1 MIRFNSRAVRR
12 SLVLGVLCLFAF
24 ARVAF
29 ASQACSF
36 TATGGCLPLVIG
48 VAAHGH
54 GHDHGHSDVCA
65 AQTITS
71 QSTHVATSSDHS
83 PGAMAPAMAIASI
96 VPSAVERLRPVNGA
110 STRRAT
116 SPLLAFGRLRL

>member
-1 MIRFNSRAVRR
+1 MMRFGTRAIRR
-12 SLVLGVLCLFAF
+12 SLALGVLCVFAF

-36 TATGGCLPLVIG
+36 TTTGGCLPLVIG

-54 GHDHGHSDVCA
+54 EHGHGDVCVT
-65 AQTITS
+65 QTITS
-71 QSTHVATSSDHS
+71 QSTHVTTSSDHS
-83 PGAMAPAMAIASI
+83 LGAMAPAMAIASI
-96 VPSAVERLRPVNGA
+96 VPPPVETLRPVHGA
-110 STRRAT
+110 SARRAT